1 MEKENFIKYS
11 VRKKIITLVLILIF
25 LLGLSH
31 LFSIYHS
38 SRTNDEYNTVLSRIS
53 ETYEVISLINQIEP
67 ELSKYLLDRKEDQ
80 RYQLMSYLDES
91 KLILKRL
98 MEETIEPDGENMLKS
113 SISLLDSLEKSVTN
127 TIEYIDSGQTSKA
140 VDQKDKAIQ
149 IIEFNN
155 QSMQQFTYY
164 LLDKVDELNRKIDLK
179 SKSSA
184 LVSLA
189 ILLFVFLSA
198 IIITLKI
205 TSDISKPLNSIC
217 ESAEKVAVGDLRVQ
231 SLEVH
236 TRDEVEDLAVSF
248 NIMVNHIKKSISK
261 VKEVS
266 QKVHDAS
273 AQLALIA
280 EQNSRAGED
289 ISSSIGL
296 MVDGIKVQSHEFG
309 ENSNNIRGIFEITEL
324 IKEKDQS
331 IIESTHQ
338 TVELATNGINYIN
351 EFVEQMHVISEK
363 IELSLQTT
371 EYLNKSS
378 TEMNDL
384 LLAITDIATQ
394 TNLLSLNASIEA
406 ARAGEA
412 GRGFAVVAEEIGKL
426 ASNATA
432 FSSRIGMMIKSF
444 KDDLND
450 MSNQMK
456 ENAKQIAI
464 GNANVNKTQTYFKKI
479 SEASIVVDNE
489 MCCNAQQL
497 QDLWHKVKAMSNSI
511 EMSNDVAHNNENSI
525 ESISAAVQEQL
536 ASLEELTSEAM
547 ILNEMATEMDTI
559 VKGFIIETICE

>member
-11 VRKKIITLVLILIF
+11 IRKKIITLVLILIF

-67 ELSKYLLDRKEDQ
+67 ELSKYLLDRKEEE

-113 SISLLDSLEKSVTN
+113 SISLLDSLEKTVTN

-164 LLDKVDELNRKIDLK
+164 LLDKVDELNTEIDLK

-184 LVSLA
+184 VVSLA

-205 TSDISKPLNSIC
+205 TRDISKPLHSIC

-248 NIMVNHIKKSISK
+248 NMMVSHIKKSISK

-273 AQLALIA
+273 TQLALIA

-296 MVDGIKVQSHEFG
+296 MVDGIRVQSHEFG
-309 ENSNNIRGIFEITEL
+309 ENSDNIKGIFEITEL

-426 ASNATA
+426 AGNATA